1 MKTLNLVAVAE
12 LINENTVVANTFG
25 KKSFFKFHIQE
36 SVQDILDEI
45 KENENAKWFAFLDD
59 KLEDRYILSDKL
71 SEWRGSVDVIT
82 PETLRVNCVNGRF
95 FYFVT
100 DNGDGTSSV
109 EFNGCINALLQQE
122 IIPTLTY
129 IPGTLRAMYEGMY
142 SFVSIEE
149 YCEIRRLRNGD
160 ERGWGELLNKKFNN
174 EIPCFGKYDVVEKVE
189 KYAA

>member
-1 MKTLNLVAVAE
+1 MKTLNLVAVA
-12 LINENTVVANTFG
+12 NEIENNNTVANSFG
-25 KKSFFKFHIQE
+25 RKSFFKFQIQE
-36 SVQDILDEI
+36 SITDILDELE
-45 KENENAKWFAFLDD
+45 KNDNPDWVAFSQRD
-59 KLEDRYILSDKL
+59 KYVLTDKL
-71 SEWRGSVDVIT
+71 SGWEGSVDVIT

-100 DNGDGTSSV
+100 DNGDGSSSV
-109 EFNGCINALLQQE
+109 EFNGSLAALLQQE
-122 IIPTLTY
+122 ICPAMSY

-160 ERGWGELLNKKFNN
+160 ERGWGELVNKKFNN
-174 EIPCFGKYDVVEKVE
+174 EIPCFGKYDVVEIE